1 MSAHDLA
8 AWQHSHN
15 FLDSADQKRQQRT
28 LWVVWLSFFTM
39 VAEVVCGYLFGSMA
53 LLADGWHMASHVAAL
68 GLAVF
73 AYRYARRQSG
83 NTRFTFGAGK
93 VSALGGYS
101 SAILLALMALLML
114 GESLFRL
121 KEPVLIAYEEA
132 LLVAIIGLIVN
143 LVAVWLLRD
152 DHGHSHEAGHEHER
166 GQEHPHTHEEARQD
180 HNFQGAFLHV
190 LADLMTSVLAIAA
203 LLAGAYLG
211 WVRLDPLMGI
221 LGAFVILYWAAGLIR
236 ASART
241 LLDAE
246 DHTALARIITETLEA
261 RPDHKVVD
269 LHIWRI
275 GPATCGCIVSLVSH
289 QPDSTENYKRQIAEL
304 GQLAHIT
311 VEINR
316 CNCPE
321 TL

>member
-1 MSAHDLA
+1 MSDHDLA
-8 AWQHSHN
+8 AWRHSHN
-15 FLDSADQKRQQRT
+15 FLDSRDDKRQQRT
-28 LWVVWLSFFTM
+28 IWVVWLAFFTM
-39 VAEVVCGYLFGSMA
+39 LAEIVCGYLFGSMA

-73 AYRYARRQSG
+73 AYRYARQQAG
-83 NTRFTFGAGK
+83 NARFTFGAGK

-101 SAILLALMALLML
+101 SAILLALVAFMML

-121 KEPVLIAYEEA
+121 YQPVQIAYNEA
-132 LLVAIIGLIVN
+132 LLVAVIGLLVN
-143 LVAVWLLRD
+143 LISAWLLRD
-152 DHGHSHEAGHEHER
+152 DHDHSHEPG
-166 GQEHPHTHEEARQD
+166 HTHIHHSRQD
-180 HNFQGAFLHV
+180 HNFQSAFMHV
-190 LADLMTSVLAIAA
+190 LADLMTSALAIVA
-203 LLAGAYLG
+203 LLAGSYLG
-211 WVRLDPLMGI
+211 WISLDPLMGI
-221 LGAFVILYWAAGLIR
+221 VGACVILYWAIGLIR

-241 LLDAE
+241 LMDAE
-246 DHTALARIITETLEA
+246 DHAPLARAITETIES

-316 CNCPE
+316 CDCPD

>member
-1 MSAHDLA
+1 VSAHDLA
-8 AWQHSHN
+8 AWRHSHN
-15 FLDSADQKRQQRT
+15 FLDSYDQRRQQRT
-28 LWVVWLSFFTM
+28 VWVVWLTFVTM
-39 VAEVVCGYLFGSMA
+39 VVEVVCGYLSGSMA

-73 AYRYARRQSG
+73 AYRYARRQSD
-83 NTRFTFGAGK
+83 NARFTFGVGK

-101 SAILLALMALLML
+101 SAILLALLAVMML

-121 KEPVLIAYEEA
+121 YQPVRIAYNEA
-132 LLVAIIGLIVN
+132 LLVAVLGLLVN
-143 LVAVWLLRD
+143 LVSAWLLRD
-152 DHGHSHEAGHEHER
+152 DHDHSHERGHSHGHAVR
-166 GQEHPHTHEEARQD
+166 QNNAVRQD

-190 LADLMTSVLAIAA
+190 LADLMTSVLAIVA
-203 LLAGAYLG
+203 LLAGSYLG
-211 WVRLDPLMGI
+211 WISLDPLMGI
-221 LGAFVILYWAAGLIR
+221 VGACVILYWATGLTR

-246 DHTALARIITETLEA
+246 DHAALARAITDALES
-261 RPDHKVVD
+261 RPDHRVVD

-289 QPDSTENYKRQIAEL
+289 HPDSTENYKRQIATL
-304 GQLAHIT
+304 GNLAHIT
-311 VEINR
+311 VEIN
-316 CNCPE
+316 CCDCPE

>member
-1 MSAHDLA
+1 MSVHSLA
-8 AWQHSHN
+8 TWKHSHN
-15 FLDSADQKRQQRT
+15 FLDSQDERRQRRT
-28 LWVVWLSFFTM
+28 LWVVWLAFFTM
-39 VAEVVCGYLFGSMA
+39 GVEVVCGYLFGSMA

-73 AYRYARRQSG
+73 TYRYARRQSG
-83 NTRFTFGAGK
+83 NARFTFGAGK

-101 SAILLALMALLML
+101 SAILLALVALMML
-114 GESLFRL
+114 GESLLRL
-121 KEPVLIAYEEA
+121 RAPVLIAYEEA
-132 LLVAIIGLIVN
+132 LLVAVIGLVVN
-143 LVAVWLLRD
+143 LVSAWLLRE
-152 DHGHSHEAGHEHER
+152 DHGHSHEHGHEHE
-166 GQEHPHTHEEARQD
+166 HVHAVRQD
-180 HNFQGAFLHV
+180 HNFQSAFLHV
-190 LADLMTSVLAIAA
+190 LADLMTSVLAILA
-203 LLAGAYLG
+203 LLAGAYFG

-221 LGAFVILYWAAGLIR
+221 LGAGIIFYWAFGLIR

-246 DHTALARIITETLEA
+246 DHTALARAITEALEA

-275 GPATCGCIVSLVSH
+275 GPATCGCIVSIVSH
-289 QPDSTENYKRQIAEL
+289 QPDSTENYKRQIAGL

-316 CNCPE
+316 CDCPE

>member
-1 MSAHDLA
+1 MG
-8 AWQHSHN
+8 
-15 FLDSADQKRQQRT
+15 
-28 LWVVWLSFFTM
+28 V
-39 VAEVVCGYLFGSMA
+39 EVVCGYLFGSMA

-73 AYRYARRQSG
+73 VYRYARRQSG

-114 GESLFRL
+114 GESILRL
-121 KEPVLIAYEEA
+121 RVPVQIAYEEA
-132 LLVAIIGLIVN
+132 LLVAVIGLIVN
-143 LVAVWLLRD
+143 LVSAWLLRD
-152 DHGHSHEAGHEHER
+152 DHGHSHEHGHEHV
-166 GQEHPHTHEEARQD
+166 HAVRQD
-180 HNFQGAFLHV
+180 YNFQSAFFHV
-190 LADLMTSVLAIAA
+190 LADLMTSVLAILA

-211 WVRLDPLMGI
+211 WVRCDPLMGI
-221 LGAFVILYWAAGLIR
+221 LGAGVILYWAAGLIR

-246 DHTALARIITETLEA
+246 DHTALARTITETLEA

-269 LHIWRI
+269 LHIWRV
-275 GPATCGCIVSLVSH
+275 GPATCGCIVSIVSH

-316 CNCPE
+316 CECPG
-321 TL
+321 LADGNVF